1 MARGPFFINS
11 FTPNETTE
19 KALDLTLEVL
29 KRLHEKGIS
38 EIDLNSAKTYIKG
51 QFPTE
56 LETTDQLAATIAELE
71 FFGLDE
77 REIDTR
83 SAKLDAMTV
92 GDAKRIIQQYFPL
105 ENLVFVLIGKAA
117 EIELVVKKYAPTMDR
132 KSILEPGSEDLAEGP
147 DKSLGP
153 VFAAAI
159 FNSRPDPQWIHVLK
173 SRPQANSVHSGAM
186 EREAAPGAELSRIA
200 KLESLGLSRRSGHES
215 L

>member
-117 EIELVVKKYAPTMDR
+117 EISGREEIRTDNGQEVHSEAAPETCR
-132 KSILEPGSEDLAEGP
+132 RPA
-147 DKSLGP
+147 DKSLG
-153 VFAAAI
+153 FLR
-159 FNSRPDPQWIHVLK
+159 RPFSIVGQIRRIHVLRAGSWGK
-173 SRPQANSVHSGAM
+173 LWFIQ
-186 EREAAPGAELSRIA
+186 ERMEAATGQALQNHQ
-200 KLESLGLSRRSGHES
+200 KLESLGLIARRQLSV
-215 L
+215 LPF